1 MILQALNDL
10 YERLA
15 DDASYE
21 LPRPGYSTQKVSF
34 CVVIKPDGTLVSVSA
49 QADPAVANQ
58 WVGYVVAD
66 QAGVWTVKASC
77 TTPRAAV
84 DQSTFTVMASLPG

>member
-1 MILQALNDL
+1 MIGMQYWQGQSVELRVIFLGVDGAP
-10 YERLA
+10 LA
-15 DDASYE
+15 AGGVAF
-21 LPRPGYSTQKVSF
+21 RVQ
-34 CVVIKPDGTLVSVSA
+34 KPDKSLLSVTA
-49 QADPAVANQ
+49 QADPAVADQ

-84 DQSTFTVMASLPG
+84 DQSSFTVMASLPG

>member
-34 CVVIKPDGTLVSVSA
+34 CVVLKPDGTLIFKWCEDEIPVSQILA
-49 QADPAVANQ
+49 LTPEKPL
-58 WVGYVVAD
+58 VGHRSGKQQKTHWIAFLKG
-66 QAGVWTVKASC
+66 A
-77 TTPRAAV
+77 
-84 DQSTFTVMASLPG
+84 